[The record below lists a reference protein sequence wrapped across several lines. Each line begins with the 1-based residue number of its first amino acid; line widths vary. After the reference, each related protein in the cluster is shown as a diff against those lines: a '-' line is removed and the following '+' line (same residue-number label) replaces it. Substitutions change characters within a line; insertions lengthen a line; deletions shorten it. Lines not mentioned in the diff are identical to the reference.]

1 MDSKLKSILDA
12 FGIMPEEYI
21 ENMKES
27 LDANSDI
34 YRGLTPRLSKSFYR
48 ELSKYYSNKNK
59 TTESFTPLNIY
70 SEQNI
75 KSEIYFKTEEPE
87 VNQILE
93 GGFKGGYVY
102 EIIGPTGTGKTS
114 LMNSLV
120 KANIKNKKIKII
132 YFSFLYDNVDYD
144 LEQYAFLNQVGNFTI
159 VDHIRSFKELLLSE
173 YFKNMGEKL
182 KNYNIIIFDPL
193 TIILHRGMNFD
204 FLLMNEFSE
213 IINNLTW
220 KNKGCVIFGLYD
232 PKLGNT
238 FWYYENDQKQIERL
252 IMRNYENI
260 NLFQHF
266 ANSVKIYLYKIQKHK
281 VVKYYM
287 KVMSSN
293 YLKSTNFSEWELAT
307 GNIS

>member
-1 MDSKLKSILDA
+1 MDFNLKEILDK
-12 FGIMPEEYI
+12 FGIKPEEFL
-21 ENMKES
+21 ENIKES
-27 LDANSDI
+27 LDANSDT
-34 YRGLTPRLSKSFYR
+34 YRGLTSRQTKSFYR

-59 TTESFTPLNIY
+59 TTKGFIPLNIY
-70 SEQNI
+70 FTKSLN
-75 KSEIYFKTEEPE
+75 SEIYFKAEEPE

-102 EIIGPTGTGKTS
+102 QIIGPTGTGKTS

-120 KANIKNKKIKII
+120 KANINNKNIKII

-144 LEQYAFLNQVGNFTI
+144 LEQYAESNHDGNLTI
-159 VDHIRSFKELLLSE
+159 VDHIRNFKELLLSE

-220 KNKGCVIFGLYD
+220 KNKVCVIFGLYD

>member
-12 FGIMPEEYI
+12 FGIKPEEYI

-102 EIIGPTGTGKTS
+102 EIIGPTGTGKIFLNVFFS
-114 LMNSLV
+114 KS
-120 KANIKNKKIKII
+120 KYKKKKNK
-132 YFSFLYDNVDYD
+132 
-144 LEQYAFLNQVGNFTI
+144 
-159 VDHIRSFKELLLSE
+159 
-173 YFKNMGEKL
+173 
-182 KNYNIIIFDPL
+182 
-193 TIILHRGMNFD
+193 
-204 FLLMNEFSE
+204 
-213 IINNLTW
+213 NNLFFFF
-220 KNKGCVIFGLYD
+220 V
-232 PKLGNT
+232 
-238 FWYYENDQKQIERL
+238 
-252 IMRNYENI
+252 
-260 NLFQHF
+260 
-266 ANSVKIYLYKIQKHK
+266 
-281 VVKYYM
+281 
-287 KVMSSN
+287 
-293 YLKSTNFSEWELAT
+293 
-307 GNIS
+307 

>member
-1 MDSKLKSILDA
+1 MDFNLKEILDK
-12 FGIMPEEYI
+12 FGIKPEEFL
-21 ENMKES
+21 ENIKES
-27 LDANSDI
+27 LDANSDT
-34 YRGLTPRLSKSFYR
+34 YRGLTSRQTKSFYR

-102 EIIGPTGTGKTS
+102 QIIGPTGTGKTS

-120 KANIKNKKIKII
+120 KANINNKNIKII

-144 LEQYAFLNQVGNFTI
+144 LEQYAESNHDGNLTI
-159 VDHIRSFKELLLSE
+159 VDYIRNFKELLLSE

-220 KNKGCVIFGLYD
+220 KNKVCVIFGLYD

-266 ANSVKIYLYKIQKHK
+266 VNSVKIYLYKIQKHK

>member
-12 FGIMPEEYI
+12 FGIKPEEYI

-132 YFSFLYDNVDYD
+132 YFSFLYDTY
-144 LEQYAFLNQVGNFTI
+144 
-159 VDHIRSFKELLLSE
+159 
-173 YFKNMGEKL
+173 
-182 KNYNIIIFDPL
+182 
-193 TIILHRGMNFD
+193 
-204 FLLMNEFSE
+204 
-213 IINNLTW
+213 
-220 KNKGCVIFGLYD
+220 
-232 PKLGNT
+232 
-238 FWYYENDQKQIERL
+238 
-252 IMRNYENI
+252 
-260 NLFQHF
+260 
-266 ANSVKIYLYKIQKHK
+266 
-281 VVKYYM
+281 
-287 KVMSSN
+287 
-293 YLKSTNFSEWELAT
+293 
-307 GNIS
+307 

>member
-1 MDSKLKSILDA
+1 MDFNLKEILDK
-12 FGIMPEEYI
+12 FGIKPEEFL
-21 ENMKES
+21 ENIKES
-27 LDANSDI
+27 LDANSDT
-34 YRGLTPRLSKSFYR
+34 YRGLTSRQTKSFYR

-102 EIIGPTGTGKTS
+102 QIIGPTGTGKTS

-120 KANIKNKKIKII
+120 KANINNKNIKII

-144 LEQYAFLNQVGNFTI
+144 LEQYAESNPNGDLTI
-159 VDHIRSFKELLLSE
+159 VEHIRNFKELLLSE

-220 KNKGCVIFGLYD
+220 KNKACVIFGLYD

-266 ANSVKIYLYKIQKHK
+266 VNCVKIYLYKIQKHK

>member
-12 FGIMPEEYI
+12 FGIKPEEYI

-182 KNYNIIIFDPL
+182 KDYNIIIFDPIS
-193 TIILHRGMNFD
+193 IILHKGLNLD
-204 FLLMNEFSE
+204 FPLLDEFRE
-213 IINNLTW
+213 IINSLTW
-220 KNKGCVIFGLYD
+220 KNKACVIFGLYAR
-232 PKLGNT
+232 KLGNT

-252 IMRNYENI
+252 IMRNYESI
-260 NLFQHF
+260 HLFQHF
-266 ANSVKIYLYKIQKHK
+266 VNC
-281 VVKYYM
+281 
-287 KVMSSN
+287 
-293 YLKSTNFSEWELAT
+293 F
-307 GNIS
+307 NILLIA

>member
-12 FGIMPEEYI
+12 FGIKPEEYI

-120 KANIKNKKIKII
+120 KANIKNKNIKII

-173 YFKNMGEKL
+173 YFKNEGEKL
-182 KNYNIIIFDPL
+182 KDYNIIIFDPIS
-193 TIILHRGMNFD
+193 IILHKGLNLD
-204 FLLMNEFSE
+204 FPLLDEFRE
-213 IINNLTW
+213 IINSLTW
-220 KNKGCVIFGLYD
+220 KNKACVIFGLYNR
-232 PKLGNT
+232 KLGNT

-252 IMRNYENI
+252 IMRNYESI
-260 NLFQHF
+260 HLFQHF
-266 ANSVKIYLYKIQKHK
+266 VNCVKIYLYKIQKHK

-293 YLKSTNFSEWELAT
+293 HIKATNFTEWELAS